1 MALEHDIQQEFARV
15 WGAIDGL
22 RRDHGE
28 SKLILVEIK
37 SQLDHIAGIMKN
49 FSSDTGLARCA
60 VRGQVLSDIQGRI
73 TDLEKGG
80 VKCEDCI
87 HEGRLSA
94 LEHQAKFGK
103 WLAGIVGGAA
113 VLGLAKAI
121 LALVGLAA

>member
-1 MALEHDIQQEFARV
+1 MAPEHDIQQEFARV

-60 VRGQVLSDIQGRI
+60 VRGQVISDIQGRI
-73 TDLEKGG
+73 ADLEKGG

-103 WLAGIVGGAA
+103 WLATVVGGAA
-113 VLGLAKAI
+113 IVGLAKAI
-121 LALVGLAA
+121 LALVGI

>member
-1 MALEHDIQQEFARV
+1 MAPEHDIQQEFARV

-22 RRDHGE
+22 RKDHGE
-28 SKLILVEIK
+28 SKLLLVEIK
-37 SQLDHIAGIMKN
+37 SQNDHLIGIMRD
-49 FSSDTGLARCA
+49 FASEAGVARCA
-60 VRGQVLSDIQGRI
+60 VRGQVLADMGKRLAS
-73 TDLEKGG
+73 LEDGG